1 MRFVAGQGAVAEF
14 LLAGSCSGAVA
25 GHDGAAEH
33 HREEGAG
40 RQAAASYSN
49 VSARAL
55 CLRALCGIEP
65 WQS

>member
-14 LLAGSCSGAVA
+14 LLAGSGSGAFA
-25 GHDGAAEH
+25 GQGGASEH
-33 HREEGAG
+33 HREAGAG
-40 RQAAASYSN
+40 MQEAASYSN

-55 CLRALCGIEP
+55 CLRARCGTEP